1 MATEQVWQ
9 VKLTATAEAML
20 EEIKDKRTVRKIVND
35 LIKLKNE
42 PDKQGKHLLQE
53 LSGYRSLRAAGQR
66 YRIIY
71 RVEVEVVIVY
81 VVAIGLRREES
92 KRDIYALA
100 QKLSQRGLLK
110 PDLEQ
115 G

>member
-1 MATEQVWQ
+1 MATDQVWQ

-35 LIKLKNE
+35 LINLKNE
-42 PDKQGKHLLQE
+42 PDKQGKPLLQE
-53 LSGYRSLRAAGQR
+53 LNGYRSLRSAGQC

-71 RVEVEVVIVY
+71 KVEIEVVIVY
-81 VVAIGLRREES
+81 VVAIGLRKEGS
-92 KRDIYALA
+92 KRDVYALA

-110 PDLEQ
+110 PDPEHD
-115 G
+115 

>member
-20 EEIKDKRTVRKIVND
+20 EKIKDKRTVRKIVND
-35 LIKLKNE
+35 MIKLQNE
-42 PDKQGKHLLQE
+42 PDKQGKPLLQE
-53 LSGYRSLRAAGQR
+53 LSGYRSLRSVGQR
-66 YRIIY
+66 YSIIY
-71 RVEVEVVIVY
+71 KVEIDVVVVY
-81 VVAIGLRREES
+81 IVAIGLRREGS
-92 KRDIYALA
+92 KRDVYALA

-110 PDLEQ
+110 PDLEH